1 VHRVIVGEYKFGRP
15 LARSLAWQTFRDI
28 YFRLGPP
35 PLNLMLAWLIA
46 KTVFDPELVKGFL
59 TCHGVLLLRWA
70 RALVA
75 AGVSVS
81 LAGVLVACFDEG

>member
-1 VHRVIVGEYKFGRP
+1 VLGEEKEVRF
-15 LARSLAWQTFRDI
+15 LAW
-28 YFRLGPP
+28 P
-35 PLNLMLAWLIA
+35 NLLAWLIA